1 MDKAHVSTVVKG
13 SMGYLDPE
21 YYKRQRLTEKSD
33 VYSFGVVLFEL
44 LCARPPLIRTAEK
57 KQVLLA
63 EWARHC
69 YQNGTIAQIV
79 DPALK
84 GRIAAECLK
93 KFCEIGVS
101 CLLDDGTQRPSMND
115 VVWMLE
121 FALQLQ
127 ESAEQRENANVVG
140 GERVNER
147 RDEGMEDLFSSGTSV
162 GQVSDFN
169 KSSGTS
175 VVSVSSSSGEYKESD
190 RMMSG
195 TVFSEIVDPKPR

>member
-1 MDKAHVSTVVKG
+1 
-13 SMGYLDPE
+13 
-21 YYKRQRLTEKSD
+21 QQLTEKSD

-57 KQVLLA
+57 KQVSLA
-63 EWARHC
+63 DWARHC

-79 DPALK
+79 DPTLK
-84 GRIAAECLK
+84 GRIAPECLR

-127 ESAEQRENANVVG
+127 ESAEQRDNANVIG
-140 GERVNER
+140 GEGGNER
-147 RDEGMEDLFSSGTSV
+147 REEGMEDLFSSGTSV

-169 KSSGTS
+169 KSSGS
-175 VVSVSSSSGEYKESD
+175 VVSVSTSSEELSSSYKESD
-190 RMMSG
+190 RLVSG